1 MPRALLFA
9 LCFMWLPAPVLA
21 QSVDLNLAGAG
32 VTIPLLDSVPVRLDN
47 RGRWSVS
54 CVLQGGSTCQGLGG
68 GAGNGGPTVSL
79 LRLNGGGTV
88 PVGGTVV
95 MGWTVQGISRVCL
108 ARSTPL
114 LAGWNSNNFSAIGG
128 SATFVP
134 ASAGNYT
141 LTMRCYNEDGQSNL
155 ATFVLVVGS
164 AKERAATV
172 VLPIQVTR
180 TSGAQ
185 TLVCA
190 TATALSFAWQPLYG
204 RYSMSYT
211 CTSDASQTT
220 RACPVQSLAYEP
232 SVAGSSRRIA
242 VNCNWVAPPM
252 FANGF
257 E

>member
-1 MPRALLFA
+1 MLRSLLFA
-9 LCFMWLPAPVLA
+9 LCVTLVPALLKA

-32 VTIPLLDSVPVRLDN
+32 VTVPLLDTVPVRLDN
-47 RGRWSVS
+47 RGRWTLN
-54 CVLQGGSTCQGLGG
+54 CVLQGSTCQGLGS
-68 GAGNGGPTVSL
+68 GATNGGPTVTL

-95 MGWTVQGISRVCL
+95 MGWAVQGMSRVCL

-114 LAGWNSNNFSAIGG
+114 LAGWNSNNFIASGG
-128 SATFVP
+128 STTFV
-134 ASAGNYT
+134 ATAAGTYT
-141 LTMRCYNEDGQSNL
+141 LTMRCYSDDGQSNL

-164 AKERAATV
+164 AKERVANT

-185 TLVCA
+185 TGVCQSA
-190 TATALSFAWQPLYG
+190 TAVSFAWQALYG
-204 RYSMSYT
+204 RYSMAYT
-211 CTSDASQTT
+211 CASDASQTT

-232 SVAGSSRRIA
+232 AAPGAVRRIT

-252 FANGF
+252 FASGF